1 MKRIYVLLLS
11 IFAMMWF
18 DATAQQLEI
27 DFTQF
32 RILQSS
38 VFSLP
43 SEGGTCIVD
52 IEISDEYDGDYM
64 EAENDALLTL
74 PSGFWEFCNVFDL
87 TSSQLT
93 ISVRSN
99 LATTPINIALRGYDE
114 IVASITIDPF
124 TNEDDDP
131 EIPAGPSLDVSDGN
145 WIMTT
150 TYTASA
156 GADSI
161 RDITYYDGLG
171 YAAQVIQVGASITDK
186 NIVTPIWY
194 DKMRRN
200 DARSYLPYVSSAH
213 SAIKDNNPFSVQYN
227 YYENKYGR
235 DNAEYAY
242 AEKVYESSPIGRVKA
257 TYNTGSSF
265 RHSINKCTE
274 VAYSVNTTIDSVF
287 KLRVILPNNTLS
299 CEGCYPAGTL
309 QRTTTTNEDGVT
321 TVSYNDF
328 DNRLILSRLLIAE
341 DEYADTYYVYDDFGR
356 LAWVISPEGSDKLS
370 SAISWTINSDIASK
384 YCYRYTY
391 DGHSRIIE
399 KRIAGK
405 SAEYMVYDKGGRL
418 RLYQDGELRNVNRW
432 LYRVYDNMG
441 RVVDESI
448 VEGTKSRAQLQT
460 IYNEVS
466 DNYLYTTL
474 ELNPLTPDDATEMTL
489 YTTLRRYRYGDMQ
502 IAGTSSIIPTYM
514 PFMAVPN
521 VVELTDVDEDH
532 DAGLLRYEYYVLADS
547 VLHQELGGSIIG
559 PITPI
564 GPIAP
569 IAADLTIQTTN
580 IDERIERAYYY
591 DSKGRIVQSIERD
604 YNGGILRISYQYDFV
619 GKILKQHEHYT
630 LGIVDDALLRTFEY
644 DSRGRLLAETSQLND
659 GSIATITYSYD
670 DLGQLIGKTYD
681 GDIVESFGQNIQ
693 GWRTTQSVA
702 YNGNNLFSNTLRYYD
717 SYLGSIPSYAG
728 NISSWSWQH
737 SSQPQNTY
745 SFEYDKLSRL
755 VDADHYV
762 GSTLTNSFVEKN
774 ITYDKNTNLLTLK
787 RYNNGTLTDDLSFSY
802 LGNHRVGYNCDLN
815 GNITNDATENLQ
827 VSYNFLN
834 LPTAISQNSEVKARY
849 SYAADSTKLGV
860 VDASGVG
867 YDYRGSFKYIRNGS
881 SIELESVA
889 SAGGHTYKTDSGYEV
904 RYFITDHLGSV
915 RAVVNADGEIVE
927 QNDYMPYGTLHANS
941 ALQNGD
947 NRYLYGG
954 KELQTDFGVNY
965 YDSFARFQRNDGAFN
980 SIDPKAENYFHI
992 SPYAYCAGNPVA
1004 QIDEDGNS
1012 PKLATTAFRLFRK
1025 AYKIY
1030 KKTGKITKAS
1040 LKEAGL
1046 SGLVDIAGDVHT
1058 IFSGSTSFIDKVGAF
1073 VDLAVGTDL
1082 CSKGRSHIIEFIEGA
1097 NNRHHIIPK
1106 KLFKEEPYK
1115 DLAQVFDRDSDINLT
1130 DLPEGFHGNHPQYTI
1145 WIEKELNQLD
1155 NYTEEGIA
1163 KVLHKARLEL
1173 NKAYD
1178 EYLLNGKNIN
1188 KYFGELNNQK

>member
-1 MKRIYVLLLS
+1 M
-11 IFAMMWF
+11 
-18 DATAQQLEI
+18 
-27 DFTQF
+27 
-32 RILQSS
+32 
-38 VFSLP
+38 
-43 SEGGTCIVD
+43 D
-52 IEISDEYDGDYM
+52 IEIADEYDGDYM
-64 EAENDALLTL
+64 QAENDAHLTL
-74 PSGFWEFCNVFDL
+74 PSVFWEFCNVFDL

-114 IVASITIDPF
+114 IGASITIDPF

-200 DARSYLPYVSSAH
+200 DAKSYLPYVSSAH
-213 SAIKDNNPFSVQYN
+213 SAIKDNNPLSAQYN

-242 AEKVYESSPIGRVKA
+242 TEKVYESSPIGRVKA

-532 DAGLLRYEYYVLADS
+532 DAGLLRYEYSVLADS

-604 YNGGILRISYQYDFV
+604 YNGGILRTSYKYDFV

-681 GDIVESFGQNIQ
+681 GDIIESFGQNIQ

-702 YNGNNLFSNTLRYYD
+702 HNGNNLFSNTLRYYD

-815 GNITNDATENLQ
+815 GNITNDTDNDIELE
-827 VSYNFLN
+827 YNFNNQLKKVRLDDSSFVN
-834 LPTAISQNSEVKARY
+834 Y
-849 SYAADSTKLGV
+849 SYLANGTKIAAIDSNGNGLC
-860 VDASGVG
+860 
-867 YDYRGSFKYIRNGS
+867 YRGSFVYKQSGGTISLSEALFSSGRIVANTVNGA
-881 SIELESVA
+881 V
-889 SAGGHTYKTDSGYEV
+889 TYSPQ
-904 RYFITDHLGSV
+904 YFITDHLGSV
-915 RAVVNADGEIVE
+915 RVVINADGEIVE
-927 QNDYMPYGTLHANS
+927 RNDYFPYGKRWQVADVELS
-941 ALQNGD
+941 L
-947 NRYLYGG
+947 NRYRYNG
-954 KELQTDFGVNY
+954 KEDQTFVNIPYLDYGARMYDGLRWTGIDKLAEEY
-965 YDSFARFQRNDGAFN
+965 YSF
-980 SIDPKAENYFHI
+980 
-992 SPYAYCAGNPVA
+992 SPYAYCAGNPIRYSDQYGLSVKDRILGSVIGFVTNIIPHTSRLRDHYTPDDAAEYNEVLKRVDDASEVA
-1004 QIDEDGNS
+1004 GIAAEILGAGIAMHGAGTASGAAGSIVLTAGVSTPIAVPVAIAASGEAVAGIATSAMGVLMKTNAQNNKAEGYDRGHKNSAKKNARKLGAEQRERQQASAGYARYKANELEKRKGKDARRDAHDAKELRGHDRTKREIDED
-1012 PKLATTAFRLFRK
+1012 
-1025 AYKIY
+1025 Y
-1030 KKTGKITKAS
+1030 
-1040 LKEAGL
+1040 E
-1046 SGLVDIAGDVHT
+1046 
-1058 IFSGSTSFIDKVGAF
+1058 
-1073 VDLAVGTDL
+1073 
-1082 CSKGRSHIIEFIEGA
+1082 
-1097 NNRHHIIPK
+1097 
-1106 KLFKEEPYK
+1106 
-1115 DLAQVFDRDSDINLT
+1115 
-1130 DLPEGFHGNHPQYTI
+1130 
-1145 WIEKELNQLD
+1145 
-1155 NYTEEGIA
+1155 
-1163 KVLHKARLEL
+1163 
-1173 NKAYD
+1173 
-1178 EYLLNGKNIN
+1178 
-1188 KYFGELNNQK
+1188 